1 MKLHDAVICSVI
13 ESTIFS
19 VPILEDEEG
28 PRWKFGYS
36 GRKVTD
42 QNPDI
47 LLLGA
52 YRHPST
58 GNSLVGGINLNYVTP
73 EQRDKVARALPEIMK
88 PNNLKGRYHAGRRLV
103 PEVFNN
109 FYRTYNSN
117 FIRGVRKD
125 VMYPK
130 YGYVKTVKNWLK
142 KKAGGIF
149 KSKEKRQQDT
159 QPKYQDDLQSMQDR
173 LDQVV
178 QQLVKNPPAEEPP
191 DTPEMQAARSNFK
204 DFQRRKT
211 MQDIERQEDEPY
223 ITARQD
229 LEQAYIEPG
238 EQAPE
243 TLENPDYE
251 IYQDEEES
259 QREIAQESPREIAQ
273 ELDRERR
280 AREAELSDPNNEW
293 DPNSDLEESIVYFSP
308 ITGRY
313 MIEYSGVL

>member
-1 MKLHDAVICSVI
+1 MKLADAAELEVSEARCLCNV
-13 ESTIFS
+13 F
-19 VPILEDEEG
+19 ILEDEEG
-28 PRWKFGYS
+28 PRWRFGYDNWHQDP
-36 GRKVTD
+36 T
-42 QNPDI
+42 PDI

-58 GNSLVGGINLNYVTP
+58 GNNLVGGINLNYVTAK
-73 EQRDKVARALPEIMK
+73 QRDQIAYALPEIMK
-88 PNNLKGRYHAGRRLV
+88 PSNLKGRYHAGRRLV
-103 PEVFNN
+103 PEVFDN

-117 FIRGVRKD
+117 FIRGVQKD

-130 YGYVKTVKNWLK
+130 YGYIKTAKNWLK
-142 KKAGGIF
+142 KKVGGIF
-149 KSKEKRQQDT
+149 KSKEKRQQDA
-159 QPKYQDDLQSMQDR
+159 QPKYPDDLQSMQDR
-173 LDQVV
+173 LNQAVA
-178 QQLVKNPPAEEPP
+178 QLAQEPPAEEPQ
-191 DTPEMQAARSNFK
+191 DSPEMQAARNNFK
-204 DFQRRKT
+204 DFQRRRT

-243 TLENPDYE
+243 ALENQDPE
-251 IYQDEEES
+251 TYQDEENQE
-259 QREIAQESPREIAQ
+259 ESPREIAQ
-273 ELDRERR
+273 EFEREQR

-313 MIEYSGVL
+313 MIEHSGVI